1 MCTDVIMDAIEKAAH
16 RAEKG
21 EKNVFPFPDLSSENL
36 FRLAHSIENTPT
48 INTKPWKCT
57 KLFSYTTKR
66 VIAQTFGRKMADY
79 ARIARGVEGAKQ
91 VYEEI
96 CSTRKHSSAAR
107 VQLTEIFLYELKDE
121 EKAKEMLPSLEELVN
136 DSVDDDVLLR
146 ASELRRS
153 LQNMDDFIRESL
165 PTVQQILDEA
175 LDVKAQMQKLRAD
188 AKHLQNIE
196 DARNS
201 AYLKKMG
208 GKDGL
213 KKKKQKT
220 GWGGRK
226 GGGRKRR
233 DRPIV
238 ESAFRGFENKRLE
251 RNRELD
257 KKNLTKEEVEE
268 IEREIRGEETKT
280 SEEIAAEKRTS
291 TTTGGTKRRD
301 E

>member
-1 MCTDVIMDAIEKAAH
+1 
-16 RAEKG
+16 
-21 EKNVFPFPDLSSENL
+21 
-36 FRLAHSIENTPT
+36 
-48 INTKPWKCT
+48 
-57 KLFSYTTKR
+57 
-66 VIAQTFGRKMADY
+66 MADC

-175 LDVKAQMQKLRAD
+175 LDVKAQIQKLMKAD
-188 AKHLQNIE
+188 AKHCNIE

-201 AYLKKMG
+201 VLKENRR
-208 GKDGL
+208 
-213 KKKKQKT
+213 QR
-220 GWGGRK
+220 WG
-226 GGGRKRR
+226 
-233 DRPIV
+233 
-238 ESAFRGFENKRLE
+238 
-251 RNRELD
+251 
-257 KKNLTKEEVEE
+257 
-268 IEREIRGEETKT
+268 
-280 SEEIAAEKRTS
+280 
-291 TTTGGTKRRD
+291 
-301 E
+301 